1 MGYCDMHCH
10 ILPGLDDGA
19 RDMNMS
25 MEMIDIAVKNNITDI
40 ILTPHYKNG
49 RCEHSKER
57 IMRHIDELQRQV
69 NSKYD
74 NVRFYSGTE
83 LMYSQ
88 DCAELLENDAILSLN
103 DSKLVLVE
111 FRPMDSPTYIKD
123 SLYNISCTGYTP
135 VLAHVERYAEMVG
148 NYDVIEEIIK
158 RGGFIQVNASSIT
171 GKLGL
176 KVKKFTKMLMKYDM
190 LHFVGS
196 DAHNTKD
203 RSPDL
208 ESCAAYI
215 EKKFGAEYRDEL
227 LINNPK
233 KYLNIQ

>member
-1 MGYCDMHCH
+1 MGYCDVHCH

-19 RDMNMS
+19 RDLNMAI
-25 MEMIDIAVKNNITDI
+25 EMIDIAAKNNITDI
-40 ILTPHYKNG
+40 ILTPHYKVG

-57 IMRHIDELQRQV
+57 ILRHIDDLRKQIKG
-69 NSKYD
+69 KYD
-74 NVRFYSGTE
+74 NINLYSGTE
-83 LMYSQ
+83 LMYSE
-88 DCAELLENDAILSLN
+88 DGIELLENDGILSLN

-111 FRPMDSPTYIKD
+111 FRPMDSPTFIKD
-123 SLYNISCTGYTP
+123 SMYRVSCSGYTP

-148 NYDVIEEIIK
+148 NYDVVEEIIN
-158 RGGFIQVNASSIT
+158 RGGFIQVNAESIV

-203 RSPDL
+203 RCPNL
-208 ESCAAYI
+208 EVCAAYI

-233 KYLNIQ
+233 KYLNI

>member
-19 RDMNMS
+19 GDMNMAI
-25 MEMIDIAVKNNITDI
+25 EMIDIAVKNNITDI
-40 ILTPHYKNG
+40 ILTPHYKQG

-57 IMRHIDELQRQV
+57 ILRHIDDLQNQV
-69 NSKYD
+69 KSKYD

-83 LMYSQ
+83 LMYGE
-88 DCAELLENDAILSLN
+88 DCIELLENDTILSLN
-103 DSKLVLVE
+103 NSKNVLVE

-123 SLYNISCTGYTP
+123 SLYKISCTGYTP
-135 VLAHVERYAEMVG
+135 VLAHVERYAEMVA
-148 NYDVIEEIIK
+148 NYDVVEEIIN
-158 RGGFIQVNASSIT
+158 RGGYIQVNASSVI
-171 GKLGL
+171 GRLGL

-190 LHFVGS
+190 LHFIGS

-208 ESCAAYI
+208 ESCATYI